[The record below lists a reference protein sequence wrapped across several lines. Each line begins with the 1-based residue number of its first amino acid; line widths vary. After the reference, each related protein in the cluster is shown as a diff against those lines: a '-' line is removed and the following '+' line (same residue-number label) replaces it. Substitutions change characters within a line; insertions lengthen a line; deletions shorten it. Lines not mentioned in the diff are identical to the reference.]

1 MKNKYHSII
10 QRLKPVCQ
18 SMAYRFL
25 FFIILSIPNLA
36 IGQSLQLP
44 FFDDFSNQ
52 QLTQGNPKLWLQ
64 SGGTIQNFTVA
75 INPPTMGVI
84 TFDGKN
90 ASGIPYDFNS
100 KTSNGLTDVLTSM
113 PIDLSKYSPKDSLIL
128 SFYWQAKGLGELP
141 DEEDSLKLSMLN
153 KKGEWKTAWVQ
164 KGGFGLNTTQFK
176 QAFVT
181 LSDSAF
187 FYENFK
193 FKFEAYGRQTG
204 SFDNWNLDLVY
215 FNAHRAIA
223 KIDFEE
229 RACQALTGTYLKNFS
244 AMPLNQYLVNPK
256 AETNESLTVQ
266 AFNFNNSLSNTNFT
280 ISYIDN
286 STQKSIKKVESTE
299 LKDFMRFNA
308 YSTYFQKFPIEV
320 LSPLPSKKVDLS
332 VQFKLISVE
341 NGNVINSTANDSI
354 SHRVVLNNYYAYDD
368 GTAELGADVDIK
380 LAKVAIRFPLNQPDI
395 LTAVQVNFSPYYKN
409 QEGQYF
415 FVQIYKDST
424 IQVNGKNASMPGKL
438 IYQEEFKVVNPSKA
452 NEFTTYSLREDIK
465 VEKGFYVGWTKVSN
479 ETIGVG
485 FDKNTPQF
493 AHNIY
498 YNLGGSNWV
507 QNDSTNMRG
516 SLMVRAIMGAD
527 TTKKPVI
534 TAIEPTIKDTDF
546 VIFPNPASNQINWN
560 TKLALDVKVFN
571 LAGNLILDKICEDNT
586 LDLST
591 LSTGYYVI
599 HFKNGASTVT
609 RKLIIYK

>member
-1 MKNKYHSII
+1 M
-10 QRLKPVCQ
+10 
-18 SMAYRFL
+18 
-25 FFIILSIPNLA
+25 A

-52 QLTQGNPKLWLQ
+52 QLTLGNPKLWLQ
-64 SGGTIQNFTVA
+64 SGGTIQNFTMA

-90 ASGIPYDFNS
+90 ASGIPYVFNN
-100 KTSNGLTDVLTSM
+100 KTDIGITDVLTSK
-113 PIDLSKYSPKDSLIL
+113 PIDISKYSPKDSLIL

-141 DEEDSLKLSMLN
+141 DEEDSLKLSFLN

-176 QAFVT
+176 QAFIT
-181 LSDSAF
+181 LNESDF
-187 FYENFK
+187 FYETFQ

-204 SFDNWNLDLVY
+204 SFDNWN
-215 FNAHRAIA
+215 
-223 KIDFEE
+223 IDFIYLNANRAKNRADFKE
-229 RACQALTGTYLKNFS
+229 RACQYVVGSYLKNFS
-244 AMPLNQYLVNPK
+244 AMPLNQYLVDPNK
-256 AETNESLTVQ
+256 ETNESLEVQ
-266 AFNFNNSLSNTNFT
+266 LFNYQEVGSNSSNYSLT
-280 ISYIDN
+280 YIDN
-286 STQKSIKKVESTE
+286 YKNSIISTNQFVGNISFDSLAGT
-299 LKDFMRFNA
+299 L
-308 YSTYFQKFPIEV
+308 YKFPIQ
-320 LSPLPSKKVDLS
+320 LIKPSKGLDFSIKFGFDSGEGFFPLR
-332 VQFKLISVE
+332 ISQ
-341 NGNVINSTANDSI
+341 NDSI
-354 SHRVVLNNYYAYDD
+354 SHRVVLDNYYAYDD
-368 GTAELGADVDIK
+368 GTAELGADVDTK
-380 LAKVAIRFPLNQPDI
+380 LAKVAIHFPLNQSDI
-395 LTAVQVNFSPYYKN
+395 LSAIQVNFSPYYKN
-409 QEGQYF
+409 QEGQNF
-415 FVQIYKDST
+415 FVQIYSDST
-424 IQVNGKNASMPGKL
+424 VGSKKIPGKL
-438 IYQEEFKVVNPSKA
+438 LHQEEFKVKNPSKA
-452 NEFTTYSLREDIK
+452 NEFTTYSLRQDIK

-498 YNLGGSNWV
+498 YNLGGSNWI

-534 TAIEPTIKDTDF
+534 TAIEPTIKDADF
-546 VIFPNPASNQINWN
+546 VIFPNPASTQVNWN